1 MAASSSG
8 GSGVVMMVTGIPQ
21 EQRQNELYLK
31 TRELKGNLIR
41 DKTTSKYQNRT
52 THVIVG
58 SLAKTEKL
66 LCGLAAGIPLVD
78 TSFVYDSFNRGAW
91 RDDLGIIVYSYFL
104 KSILYNKF

>member
-1 MAASSSG
+1 MSATSS

-31 TRELKGNLIR
+31 SKELNGNLIR
-41 DKTTSKYQNRT
+41 DKTTAKYQPRT

-58 SLAKTEKL
+58 ALAKTEKL

-78 TSFVYDSFNRGAW
+78 PSFIYDSCKRGTW
-91 RDDLGIIVYSYFL
+91 TKELGN
-104 KSILYNKF
+104 SILK